1 MTRETGY
8 HSHMKLKAVAI
19 FSAVSITATVTSC
32 LYLDH
37 PLALFIRKLV
47 LRRTLLAADL
57 PDLLFLSVLAATLLL
72 WGGYLYRHLR
82 GIDDTR
88 TGFFRLAACTVPLA
102 FVMKS
107 VLKQLFGRMN
117 TRVWLIHRPEHDFR
131 WFQGGEGYTGFP
143 SGHMAVFA
151 AFMVSVWLCY
161 PRFRPLYLVL
171 MVVLGVALIATNY
184 HFLGDVLAGAWLGV
198 MVSVCVARFV
208 NIPPREK

>member
-1 MTRETGY
+1 MERK
-8 HSHMKLKAVAI
+8 SVAI
-19 FSAVSITATVTSC
+19 FSAVSLAATVVSC

-37 PLALFIRKLV
+37 PIARFVAKLALRK
-47 LRRTLLAADL
+47 TALAADI
-57 PDLLFLSVLAATLLL
+57 PDLLFLSVLVATLLL

-88 TGFFRLAACTVPLA
+88 TGFFRLAAWTVPLA
-102 FVMKS
+102 FVLKS
-107 VLKQLFGRMN
+107 VLKQLFGRVN
-117 TRVWLIHRPEHDFR
+117 TRVWLIHRPEHDFH
-131 WFQGGEGYTGFP
+131 WFQGDEGYSGFP

-151 AFMVSVWLCY
+151 AFMVSAWLCY
-161 PRFRPLYLVL
+161 PRFRPLYLAL

-208 NIPPREK
+208 NIPPRGK